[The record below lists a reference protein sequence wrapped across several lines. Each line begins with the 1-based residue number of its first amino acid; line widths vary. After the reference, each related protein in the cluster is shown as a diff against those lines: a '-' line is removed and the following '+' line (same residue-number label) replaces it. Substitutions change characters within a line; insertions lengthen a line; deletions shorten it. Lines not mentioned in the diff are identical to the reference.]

1 MRHLKSLVS
10 NALLLVLLLP
20 STGWASERLTMEQSI
35 EIALRNSLKL
45 SVAQEGLQSAAFQR
59 KEAATAFLPK
69 MSTSYGYTRLHD
81 DPGFYFQGFPPWIP
95 AGWMKTGT
103 KDNYQ
108 WNLEARQPLFA
119 GGGLL
124 AQYQAA
130 KIAEDIARVEE
141 GAVIQQIVLEVKIA
155 YFQILQAR
163 RLQETAKQSVE
174 MLSAHLE
181 TARYFY
187 QVGLSAKTDVLQ
199 AEVELANAKQAFQRA
214 QNAVELANARFNILL
229 RREISEP
236 VSITDTLIDR
246 PLAPPFEDCLAA
258 AQKNRP
264 ELQISHLKV
273 AQAGKWVR
281 TAESDYFPTVS
292 ASLQYSRFG
301 NQPSL
306 SGSDYKDAES
316 WSVAALAA
324 WNFWEWGKTKY
335 RVEAAKTKERQ
346 AAASAKELSDQIR
359 LEIKQAYLSLQ
370 ENEKQLEA
378 SEKVIEKARENFRIA
393 QARYREKVARATDVL
408 DAQTLLTQAEAQYA
422 NALSDYQIGYA
433 KLQRAIGILR

>member
-1 MRHLKSLVS
+1 
-10 NALLLVLLLP
+10 
-20 STGWASERLTMEQSI
+20 MEQSI

-124 AQYQAA
+124 AQYQVA

-246 PLAPPFEDCLAA
+246 PLAPPL
-258 AQKNRP
+258 
-264 ELQISHLKV
+264 
-273 AQAGKWVR
+273 
-281 TAESDYFPTVS
+281 
-292 ASLQYSRFG
+292 
-301 NQPSL
+301 
-306 SGSDYKDAES
+306 
-316 WSVAALAA
+316 
-324 WNFWEWGKTKY
+324 
-335 RVEAAKTKERQ
+335 
-346 AAASAKELSDQIR
+346 
-359 LEIKQAYLSLQ
+359 
-370 ENEKQLEA
+370 
-378 SEKVIEKARENFRIA
+378 
-393 QARYREKVARATDVL
+393 
-408 DAQTLLTQAEAQYA
+408 
-422 NALSDYQIGYA
+422 
-433 KLQRAIGILR
+433 